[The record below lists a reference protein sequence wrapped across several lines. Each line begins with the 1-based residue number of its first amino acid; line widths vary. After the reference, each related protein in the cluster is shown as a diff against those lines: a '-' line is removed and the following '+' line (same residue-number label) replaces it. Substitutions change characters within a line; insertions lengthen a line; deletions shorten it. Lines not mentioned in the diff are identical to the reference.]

1 MKSYNRILVAI
12 VFSML
17 MGLIVCPNESFAQI
31 NKNRKK
37 SSFSSTGNKWNR
49 FRYGILGQVGTD
61 LKSPVF
67 FGVGMGANQY
77 YGVGNLMFQQSFT
90 YSMSRGSTTRHNFEA
105 SIHNNFFG
113 GLDFSP
119 FIWGANAMF
128 VKDENAGQ
136 LFIRPDFGIA
146 YPFKYRTKASEE
158 AKYTVMLLYGYN
170 LMLFEDRND
179 LGVSPHYISLKVL
192 FSLFSYHEI

>member
-1 MKSYNRILVAI
+1 MKNYNKILFTIAFVSVLGFIA
-12 VFSML
+12 
-17 MGLIVCPNESFAQI
+17 CPNEADAQI

-49 FRYGILGQVGTD
+49 FRYGILGQVGYD
-61 LKSPVF
+61 LNSPVF
-67 FGVGMGANQY
+67 FGVGFGANQY

-90 YSMSRGSTTRHNFEA
+90 YNMSRGATTRHNFEA

-128 VKDENAGQ
+128 VKDENVGQ

-146 YPFKYRTKASEE
+146 YPFKYRDKASED

-170 LMLFEDRND
+170 FMLFEDRND
-179 LGVSPHYISLKVL
+179 LGVSPHFISLKIL